1 MAVTAG
7 NGQVSSHEG
16 EASFLV
22 RGNGKGRGA
31 EVFHSMTGLTAILM
45 RQCCELSL
53 VTILMAIEASS
64 VFGMVV
70 CVTTH
75 GQVALLTRHA
85 AVLSGQRIRGLAMAR
100 RGECRGSEARL
111 GMARG
116 AVAPI
121 GTRAKL
127 PLVRVGVAVQAPAMT
142 DGRLEIG
149 GLVAFRTGNCFV
161 LSLKGKTRSLMIEIG
176 SQSRLTPAGCG
187 MTTPTSGHECSLVRV
202 GVARRAV

>member
-1 MAVTAG
+1 MAVAAG
-7 NGQVSSHEG
+7 DGKVWAHEG

-22 RGNGKGRGA
+22 GGNGKCRST
-31 EVFHSMTGLTAILM
+31 EVLHGVTGLTAILM

-53 VTILMAIEASS
+53 VTILMAVEASR

-75 GQVALLTRHA
+75 GQVALLALYA
-85 AVLSGQRIRGLAMAR
+85 AVLSRKRIFCLFVAR
-100 RGECRGSEARL
+100 FSERRWLEARL

-116 AVAPI
+116 AVALI

-149 GLVAFRTGNCFV
+149 GLVAFRTGNRFV
-161 LSLKGKTRSLMIEIG
+161 LSFK
-176 SQSRLTPAGCG
+176 
-187 MTTPTSGHECSLVRV
+187 
-202 GVARRAV
+202 